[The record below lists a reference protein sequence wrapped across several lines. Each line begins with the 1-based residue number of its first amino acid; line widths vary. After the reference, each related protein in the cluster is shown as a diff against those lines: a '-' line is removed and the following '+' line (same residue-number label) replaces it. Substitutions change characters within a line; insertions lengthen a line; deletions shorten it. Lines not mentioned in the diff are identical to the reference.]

1 MNRRE
6 RQAPGTVELRLSGSP
21 EDTGIL
27 ISVLE
32 RLAAGLPVT
41 TVGLEIL
48 HRSGARANR
57 RDPGERTYVL
67 VRVTAA
73 GTGASGSGSAP

>member
-1 MNRRE
+1 VSARSGHA
-6 RQAPGTVELRLSGSP
+6 QVPGTVEIRLSGEP
-21 EDTGIL
+21 EDTATV

-41 TVGLEIL
+41 TIGLEIL
-48 HRSGARANR
+48 HKSGPRANR

-67 VRVTAA
+67 VRVRQD
-73 GTGASGSGSAP
+73 GGQQ

>member
-1 MNRRE
+1 MSRRE

-21 EDTGIL
+21 EDTGTV

-48 HRSGARANR
+48 HRAGLRANR
-57 RDPGERTYVL
+57 RDPGERVCVL
-67 VRVTAA
+67 VRVRQD
-73 GTGASGSGSAP
+73 GGGS

>member
-1 MNRRE
+1 VSRQAG
-6 RQAPGTVELRLSGSP
+6 QAPGTVELRLSGSP
-21 EDTGIL
+21 EDTGAV

-48 HRSGARANR
+48 HRSGSRANR

-67 VRVTAA
+67 VRVRQD
-73 GTGASGSGSAP
+73 GGES

>member
-1 MNRRE
+1 VSRRAG
-6 RQAPGTVELRLSGSP
+6 QAPGVVEVRLSGAA
-21 EDTGIL
+21 EDTATV

-41 TVGLEIL
+41 TIGLEIL
-48 HRSGARANR
+48 HRSGASPNR

-67 VRVTAA
+67 VRVRQD
-73 GTGASGSGSAP
+73 GGRS

>member
-1 MNRRE
+1 M
-6 RQAPGTVELRLSGSP
+6 
-21 EDTGIL
+21 

-48 HRSGARANR
+48 HRAGLRANR
-57 RDPGERTYVL
+57 AAIPGS
-67 VRVTAA
+67 
-73 GTGASGSGSAP
+73 ASACSSGSARTEADRER

>member
-1 MNRRE
+1 VSRPARPE
-6 RQAPGTVELRLSGSP
+6 PGVVDVRLSGAAK
-21 EDTGIL
+21 DTGTV

-48 HRSGARANR
+48 HRSGARPNH
-57 RDPGERTYVL
+57 RDPG
-67 VRVTAA
+67 
-73 GTGASGSGSAP
+73 GTGVRARPGAPGRSAAREP

>member
-1 MNRRE
+1 VNRQE

-21 EDTGIL
+21 EDTGTL

-32 RLAAGLPVT
+32 RLATGLPVT
-41 TVGLEIL
+41 TIGLEIV
-48 HRSGARANR
+48 HRSGPRANR

-67 VRVTAA
+67 VRVRQD
-73 GTGASGSGSAP
+73 GGRS